1 MDRATPL
8 APVLLFDR
16 VMNLSTLEQFRRNLI
31 ARRTTLL
38 QRWRQSLAD
47 EKELLAEHEVDWQ
60 DAATALAAA
69 AVLESI
75 GERERRALA
84 RIQSSLA
91 RIEHGTYDECA
102 ICHGPIDEE
111 RLRVLPDTDRCV
123 ACAPALN

>member
-1 MDRATPL
+1 V

-16 VMNLSTLEQFRRNLI
+16 GMNLSTLEQFRRNLI
-31 ARRTTLL
+31 ARRATLL
-38 QRWRQSLAD
+38 QRWRQSLSD
-47 EKELLAEHEVDWQ
+47 EKELLAEREVDWQ
-60 DAATALAAA
+60 DAATARAAA